1 MKGIKNIGNTC
12 YINSILQ
19 SLSYNIHLINYLN
32 KYIINIESDK
42 NEHLCIELYKII
54 KELNRKNDIT
64 SIIPKTFLKLL
75 EKLWKQPI
83 DQQQDSCDVL
93 QYILDISI
101 SYFNNTNFTF
111 NITNDNLIN
120 LSIQNK
126 ISIYKNQLSD
136 FNNIFYGQ
144 KLYIIK
150 CNNCNHINYLF
161 EVFNILNISIEN
173 CNNTTIIQCLD
184 NYFNPFIAEN
194 YICDKCQSINVIH
207 QYFIF
212 EAPKTLTISLKRFNN
227 NLTKL
232 NYNINNLQFIS
243 INKYLYN
250 NYNNHLYT
258 TFSLYSIINHYG
270 EYNGGHYISLI
281 NNNNNWFSIDDDNIN
296 KVIDDN
302 IITNNNYILFYNM

>member
-136 FNNIFYGQ
+136 FNS
-144 KLYIIK
+144 KTCDVK
-150 CNNCNHINYLF
+150 KF
-161 EVFNILNISIEN
+161 EDFVKNKN
-173 CNNTTIIQCLD
+173 
-184 NYFNPFIAEN
+184 
-194 YICDKCQSINVIH
+194 K
-207 QYFIF
+207 
-212 EAPKTLTISLKRFNN
+212 
-227 NLTKL
+227 
-232 NYNINNLQFIS
+232 INNLLFDKYNDKIFRKYQWYGYL
-243 INKYLYN
+243 NKKHADAKLVKEIKEVFGKETMGLEQ
-250 NYNNHLYT
+250 HL
-258 TFSLYSIINHYG
+258 N
-270 EYNGGHYISLI
+270 
-281 NNNNNWFSIDDDNIN
+281 
-296 KVIDDN
+296 
-302 IITNNNYILFYNM
+302 